1 MSTTGEGSAEDD
13 VIVAPG
19 EVVPDESTKVSTTPP
34 VEPVEQDSG
43 FPFDF
48 PVTGLETS
56 GDAEDEDES
65 VPDVVEFDPAYRK
78 SFEGLLFIGK
88 VQRTFNWLGHTFL
101 IKTPTIE
108 EMLEAGQLHQ
118 PYVGTIGDIKAWQ
131 SLMVAASLVT
141 VDNKPLPIPISDD
154 VTALQSKFNYINQH
168 WYPWT
173 TDALYEQYIL
183 LDNEVREVI
192 DAMGKA

>member
-1 MSTTGEGSAEDD
+1 MSTKGEGSTEDD
-13 VIVAPG
+13 LL
-19 EVVPDESTKVSTTPP
+19 VVPEEPTKVSTESISLP
-34 VEPVEQDSG
+34 VEPSSG
-43 FPFDF
+43 ISEAL
-48 PVTGLETS
+48 PVTGLEMS
-56 GDAEDEDES
+56 GETEDES
-65 VPDVVEFDPAYRK
+65 VPDVLEFDPEYKK

-88 VQRTFNWLGHTFL
+88 VSRTFKWLGHTFT
-101 IKTPTIE
+101 IKTPTIDD
-108 EMLEAGQLHQ
+108 MLEAGQLHQ

-141 VDNKPLPIPISDD
+141 VDGKPLPIPISDE
-154 VTALQSKFNYINQH
+154 TTSLQTKFNYINEH

-183 LDNEVREVI
+183 LDAEVREVI